1 MNTQLST
8 KLPPA
13 GTLVV
18 LAIVCL
24 ALALALALAIRRR
37 PGLFAL
43 LAVATLPLR
52 VPISTGGR
60 TVNLLIPLYV
70 VIAAGLLARLRGAW
84 PERRSEPA
92 AESWWRPP
100 SARTVAILLAASVAL
115 YALQAL
121 YAPELKKAVENVV
134 FFYVPFGLLFW
145 LLRDMRWN
153 RRLLYGCLAISAA
166 IAAIFVA
173 IGVVEAL
180 TESLL
185 LNPKLQSANEFQGY
199 FRVNSVFYDPNI
211 FGRFLAL
218 VMIAVIGPVL
228 WARERRALWIG
239 AAVLAWLMVGI
250 VLSFSQ
256 SSIAALLLGCAV
268 LAAWRWGAL
277 RTALV
282 AFAGAALVLAIIVLA
297 PASFHFGLKGPS
309 GSAST
314 ATSGRTHLVSGGLHL
329 FRERPL
335 LGFGSGSFEGE
346 YRALEGVNRPN
357 VQTATSASHTTP
369 VTIAAEQ
376 GLVGIAVYVALL
388 VAAAFVLVRG
398 AAGSVPRM
406 VVAAAFFALVLH
418 TWTYADF
425 LEDPFTWALLAVGC
439 ALARGDADSV

>member
-8 KLPPA
+8 KLPPV
-13 GTLVV
+13 GTLAV
-18 LAIVCL
+18 LAIICL
-24 ALALALALAIRRR
+24 ALAVALAFAIRRR

-43 LAVATLPLR
+43 LAVAALPLR
-52 VPISTGGR
+52 LPISTGGR
-60 TVNLLIPLYV
+60 TVNLLIPLYI
-70 VIAAGLLARLRGAW
+70 VIAAGLLARLLGAW
-84 PERRSEPA
+84 PQRPREA
-92 AESWWRPP
+92 APKSWWRPP
-100 SARTVAILLAASVAL
+100 SARTVAVLLATSVVL

-121 YAPELKKAVENVV
+121 YAPEIKKAVENLL
-134 FFYVPFGLLFW
+134 FFYIPFGLMFW
-145 LLRDMRWN
+145 LLRDVRWD
-153 RRLLYGCLAISAA
+153 RRLLYGCLAISVA

-173 IGVVEAL
+173 IGAVEGL

-211 FGRFLAL
+211 FGRYLAL
-218 VMIAVIGPVL
+218 VMVAVVGPVL
-228 WARERRALWIG
+228 WARDRRTVWIG
-239 AAVLAWLMVGI
+239 AAALAWLMVGV

-268 LAAWRWGAL
+268 LAAWRWGL
-277 RTALV
+277 VRTAVV
-282 AFAGAALVLAIIVLA
+282 ACGGAVLVLAIIVLA

-335 LGFGSGSFEGE
+335 QGFGSGSFEDE
-346 YRALEGVNRPN
+346 YRSLEGVNRPN
-357 VQTATSASHTTP
+357 IQTATSASHTTP
-369 VTIAAEQ
+369 ITIAAEQ
-376 GLVGIAVYVALL
+376 GLLGLAVYVALL
-388 VAAAFVLVRG
+388 LAAAFVLVRG
-398 AAGSVPRM
+398 AAGSVARM

-439 ALARGDADSV
+439 ALARSDADSV

>member
-1 MNTQLST
+1 
-8 KLPPA
+8 
-13 GTLVV
+13 
-18 LAIVCL
+18 
-24 ALALALALAIRRR
+24 
-37 PGLFAL
+37 
-43 LAVATLPLR
+43 
-52 VPISTGGR
+52 
-60 TVNLLIPLYV
+60 
-70 VIAAGLLARLRGAW
+70 
-84 PERRSEPA
+84 
-92 AESWWRPP
+92 
-100 SARTVAILLAASVAL
+100 
-115 YALQAL
+115 
-121 YAPELKKAVENVV
+121 V